1 MDDHERVTELLGRR
15 PRGSFEVVVRD
26 ADGDPV
32 VVRNAP
38 FLDDGTPMPTRY
50 YLVAADLVRDVSRI
64 EAAGGVNRAEAEL
77 DPDAIIATH
86 ERYAQERSRAIPDD
100 HVGPRPFGG
109 VGGTRV
115 GVKCLHAHVAHLL
128 ATGDDVVGRWT
139 LDQIELATGQAYPT
153 AMSERPDSRAVGSSP
168 RGTNLDPGGLTVT
181 IADDTVEVAMTGGA
195 RHSMPVGPRTI
206 GDVEFERRDPPPPA
220 CLTNALGTVHD
231 HLDDMLI
238 ESPIIAG
245 APSVVFVGHHADSL
259 ARVEFGD
266 DVVPAGYRATRGAIE
281 EVFRTLVAE
290 PPGERRANPG
300 LDDDHVGTIIATC
313 CVVLA
318 IMRRLALGEARFVEH
333 APSPSA
339 ASTEPLHEE
348 AN

>member
-1 MDDHERVTELLGRR
+1 MDDLERVTELLGRR

-26 ADGDPV
+26 PDGDPV

-50 YLVAADLVRDVSRI
+50 YLVGANLVRDVSRI

-77 DPDAIIATH
+77 PADAIAATH
-86 ERYAQERSRAIPDD
+86 ERYAAERSQAIPAD
-100 HVGPRPFGG
+100 HDGPRPFGG

-128 ATGDDVVGRWT
+128 ATGDDVVGSWT
-139 LDQIELATGQAYPT
+139 LDQIELATGRAYP
-153 AMSERPDSRAVGSSP
+153 RPGPLMAP
-168 RGTNLDPGGLTVT
+168 ANEDPGGLTVT
-181 IADDTVEVAMTGGA
+181 IDDASVEIAMTGGA
-195 RHSMPVGPRTI
+195 RHAMPVGPRTI
-206 GDVEFERRDPPPPA
+206 GANEFERRDPPPPA
-220 CLTNALGTVHD
+220 CLTNALGIVLD

-238 ESPIIAG
+238 ESPIIGA
-245 APSVVFVGHHADSL
+245 APSIVFVGHHTASL
-259 ARVEFGD
+259 AHVEFGGD
-266 DVVPAGYRATRGAIE
+266 ALPAGYLATRDDIE
-281 EVFRTLVAE
+281 EVFRTMVAE
-290 PPGERRANPG
+290 APQERRANPG
-300 LDDDHVGTIIATC
+300 LDDEHVGTIVATC

-333 APSPSA
+333 EPSGRGSA
-339 ASTEPLHEE
+339 RPATPTDPRHEE